1 MGACPPLASTASVTV
16 EPSMSQDWRS
26 RAKAQRRE
34 FREWTKRKLAE
45 RLAAPGDSPC
55 RRDKLRYIVQCKSE
69 QYEKAL
75 WRDATSKKDY
85 TGRVKTNLKGL
96 EADVLRA
103 LDVALHGTTPAQ
115 HNARIKPQE
124 AQHASSA
131 HRASGSPSG
140 SARKTP
146 GTAGGDVGYACQG
159 QPTCRVAT
167 EVARRRRAARAR
179 DSQRGLRAAW
189 AWAGR
194 DRVEQRRSRRCV
206 QRLATVPEGDEPLEL
221 LGNCELVGVG
231 VTVGSTCHV
240 PTFDLLG
247 TWLDA
252 GNCNAPPSPSSP
264 TSCFEEAAAAF
275 SKRFQCWVQGL
286 FD

>member
-85 TGRVKTNLKGL
+85 TGRVKTNLMGL
-96 EADVLRA
+96 GADVLRV

-115 HNARIKPQE
+115 HDARIKPQE

-167 EVARRRRAARAR
+167 EVARRRRAAR
-179 DSQRGLRAAW
+179 RANAYFKKNGSH
-189 AWAGR
+189 ACH
-194 DRVEQRRSRRCV
+194 EQNRLTA
-206 QRLATVPEGDEPLEL
+206 LATAYYFY
-221 LGNCELVGVG
+221 
-231 VTVGSTCHV
+231 T
-240 PTFDLLG
+240 
-247 TWLDA
+247 
-252 GNCNAPPSPSSP
+252 PPKP
-264 TSCFEEAAAAF
+264 
-275 SKRFQCWVQGL
+275 
-286 FD
+286 